1 MNSTMQQ
8 TQNRRMDSCDGVMRG
23 NMEASHP
30 TAALYLEV
38 VSLQASIVL
47 ITTVYKC
54 EDVTPFTGIGYLLCK
69 WHTQSH

>member
-1 MNSTMQQ
+1 
-8 TQNRRMDSCDGVMRG
+8 
-23 NMEASHP
+23 MEASHP

-38 VSLQASIVL
+38 VSPQASIVL